1 MKLYVIKDLKA
12 GCYDLATLVASND
25 PIGLER
31 NLRNVV
37 NSVDVKNF
45 LVSYTSDFQLW
56 SLGEIDGTTGVIN
69 NNPELVIDLITLK
82 ENK

>member
-1 MKLYVIKDLKA
+1 MKMYVIKDLKA

-25 PIGLER
+25 PIGIER

-37 NSVDVKNF
+37 NSGDVKNF
-45 LVSYTSDFQLW
+45 LVSFTSDFQLW
-56 SLGEIDGTTGVIN
+56 SLGDIDGNTGVIVSK
-69 NNPELVIDLITLK
+69 PELVLDLISLK

>member
-12 GCYDLATLVASND
+12 GCFDLATLVASND
-25 PIGLER
+25 PIGIER

-37 NSVDVKNF
+37 NSGDVKNF

-56 SLGEIDGTTGVIN
+56 SLGEIDGNTGSIN
-69 NNPELVIDLITLK
+69 NSPELVIDLITLK
-82 ENK
+82 ENR